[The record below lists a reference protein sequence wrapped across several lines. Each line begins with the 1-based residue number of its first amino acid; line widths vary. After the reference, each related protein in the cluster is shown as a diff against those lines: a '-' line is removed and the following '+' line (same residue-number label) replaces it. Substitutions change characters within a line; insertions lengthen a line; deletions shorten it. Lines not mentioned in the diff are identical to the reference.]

1 MAAFA
6 RRSPRARLYSL
17 VPRSSQWPSIR
28 TRLSFD
34 FSQAALVSSIF
45 ASGGRMS
52 YLSKSKNTS
61 LRLSVARNSLGAGGE
76 VGLAVDGA
84 TGDGVIDGDG
94 VVEGAAAEGVGEPVG
109 AGAEAAVVAGRLG
122 QPTRKRERAITG
134 TASSSALPR
143 RCAISP
149 ILLEFVEFVISPRVC
164 VTEASYHGR
173 RGDQAALVD
182 SPGVRGIACCSDP
195 SASMVNSWYP
205 PDRLDWKTRCR
216 PLGAQDAPSLLPGPA
231 VRRRRL
237 EPSGLTAH
245 RSKFPCREVNTIV
258 SPLGDQRGWVLK
270 PAWVRRRTLAPSASI
285 TNTWAPPARSDTNAI
300 SRPVGDQVGSVSMP
314 L

>member
-84 TGDGVIDGDG
+84 TGDGVIEGDG
-94 VVEGAAAEGVGEPVG
+94 VVDGAAAEGVGAPVG
-109 AGAEAAVVAGRLG
+109 AGAEAAVVAGRFG
-122 QPTRKRERAITG
+122 QPTRKSERASTG

-143 RCAISP
+143 RCAMSP
-149 ILLEFVEFVISPRVC
+149 ILLGFFVEFVIEFFISP
-164 VTEASYHGR
+164 H
-173 RGDQAALVD
+173 
-182 SPGVRGIACCSDP
+182 I
-195 SASMVNSWYP
+195 
-205 PDRLDWKTRCR
+205 
-216 PLGAQDAPSLLPGPA
+216 
-231 VRRRRL
+231 
-237 EPSGLTAH
+237 TA
-245 RSKFPCREVNTIV
+245 I
-258 SPLGDQRGWVLK
+258 
-270 PAWVRRRTLAPSASI
+270 LATKHP
-285 TNTWAPPARSDTNAI
+285 
-300 SRPVGDQVGSVSMP
+300 
-314 L
+314 

>member
-6 RRSPRARLYSL
+6 RRSPRAKLYSL

-45 ASGGRMS
+45 ASVGRMS

-94 VVEGAAAEGVGEPVG
+94 VVEGAAEGVGEPVG

-122 QPTRKRERAITG
+122 HPTRKRETAITG

-173 RGDQAALVD
+173 
-182 SPGVRGIACCSDP
+182 
-195 SASMVNSWYP
+195 
-205 PDRLDWKTRCR
+205 
-216 PLGAQDAPSLLPGPA
+216 
-231 VRRRRL
+231 
-237 EPSGLTAH
+237 
-245 RSKFPCREVNTIV
+245 
-258 SPLGDQRGWVLK
+258 
-270 PAWVRRRTLAPSASI
+270 
-285 TNTWAPPARSDTNAI
+285 
-300 SRPVGDQVGSVSMP
+300 
-314 L
+314 